1 VSFATFVVRKSFVE
15 WCIPD
20 NRPPRKFAQAA
31 KTFNNFFEIH
41 VFFAAVWFALVL
53 WLLEGKMKKIQ
64 IIQMLVVV
72 SLLFVI
78 VPPSLDAQGASVTL
92 GVTTRTGTTGLPFVI
107 AEEKGFFKSEGIN
120 GVVVVMQNQ
129 VVVNGVVTRNVDYGG
144 TFSNFIGAALSGLPV
159 RIVMA
164 VMDGSDHY
172 LVTSPNVKRVEDLKG
187 KKFGISSFGG
197 TPHSEAIMILRKYG
211 MNPEKDVIFLQI
223 GGSSSRFAALDSG
236 SIDAAML
243 VPPFNKLAQKR
254 GFNEILSFNEI
265 MNIPLG
271 GIAVHTQKIKE
282 KPDEIVKMIKAI
294 LKSVDYIRNRKGEI
308 LSIMETKWGIK
319 EADIR
324 EGIYRDIVGIYTRDG
339 IASDETMKNVIQLVR
354 DTRKSKD
361 NLGLS
366 DIVDWTYA
374 RKAQEGLKIK

>member
-1 VSFATFVVRKSFVE
+1 MMKVIRSAS
-15 WCIPD
+15 
-20 NRPPRKFAQAA
+20 
-31 KTFNNFFEIH
+31 
-41 VFFAAVWFALVL
+41 
-53 WLLEGKMKKIQ
+53 WLLMIL
-64 IIQMLVVV
+64 LVPWPAPHG
-72 SLLFVI
+72 LR
-78 VPPSLDAQGASVTL
+78 AQEPAVTV
-92 GVTTRTGTTGLPFVI
+92 GITTKTGTTGLPFVI
-107 AEEKGFFKSEGIN
+107 AEEKGFFKSEGMN
-120 GVVVVMQNQ
+120 AVSVVMQNQ
-129 VVVNGVVTRNVDYGG
+129 VVVNGVVARQVDYGG

-172 LVTSPNVKRVEDLKG
+172 LVTSSKIKRVEDLKG

-211 MNPEKDVIFLQI
+211 MNPEKDVTFLQI
-223 GGSSSRFAALDSG
+223 GGSSSRYAALDSG

-243 VPPFNKLAQKR
+243 VPPFNKLAKKR

-265 MNIPLG
+265 MSIPLG
-271 GIAVHTQKIKE
+271 GLAVHTQKMKE
-282 KPDEIVKMIKAI
+282 KPDEIVKMIRAM
-294 LKSVDYIRNRKGEI
+294 LKGVDYIRNHKTEI
-308 LSIMETKWGIK
+308 VSIMESKWGIK

-324 EGIYRDIVGIYTRDG
+324 EGIYRDIAGIYTRDG

-366 DIVDWTYA
+366 DIVDWTFA
-374 RKAQEGLKIK
+374 KRAQAELKLR

>member
-1 VSFATFVVRKSFVE
+1 LFVLA
-15 WCIPD
+15 I
-20 NRPPRKFAQAA
+20 
-31 KTFNNFFEIH
+31 
-41 VFFAAVWFALVL
+41 
-53 WLLEGKMKKIQ
+53 
-64 IIQMLVVV
+64 
-72 SLLFVI
+72 LLFI
-78 VPPSLDAQGASVTL
+78 IAPRSLDAQGTPVTL
-92 GVTTRTGTTGLPFVI
+92 GVTTRTGTTGLPFII
-107 AEEKGFFKSEGIN
+107 AEGKGFFKSEGIN

-211 MNPEKDVIFLQI
+211 LNPEKDVIFLQI
-223 GGSSSRFAALDSG
+223 GGSSSRYAALDSG

-271 GIAVHTQKIKE
+271 GLAVHTQKIKE

-354 DTRKSKD
+354 ETRKSKD
-361 NLGLS
+361 DKTLA
-366 DIVDWTYA
+366 DIADWTYA
-374 RKAQEGLKIK
+374 RKAQAELKIK

>member
-1 VSFATFVVRKSFVE
+1 MRKLRLV
-15 WCIPD
+15 
-20 NRPPRKFAQAA
+20 NLLL
-31 KTFNNFFEIH
+31 
-41 VFFAAVWFALVL
+41 AVL
-53 WLLEGKMKKIQ
+53 
-64 IIQMLVVV
+64 
-72 SLLFVI
+72 LLFSVA
-78 VPPSLDAQGASVTL
+78 PASVGSQEDSITVGL
-92 GVTTRTGTTGLPFVI
+92 TTRTGTTGLPFAI
-107 AEEKGFFKSEGIN
+107 AEEKGFFKSEGLN
-120 GVVVVMQNQ
+120 GLVVVMQNQ
-129 VVVNGVVTRNVDYGG
+129 VVVNGVVTRNIDYGG

-172 LVTSPNVKRVEDLKG
+172 LVTGPNIKRVEDLKG

-223 GGSSSRFAALDSG
+223 GGSSSRYAALDSG

-243 VPPFNKLAQKR
+243 TPPFNKLAAKR

-271 GIAVHTQKIKE
+271 GLAVHTQKIKE
-282 KPDEIVKMIKAI
+282 KPDEIVRMIKAM
-294 LKSVDYIRNRKGEI
+294 LKGIDYIRNRKADI
-308 LSIMETKWGIK
+308 LTIMETKWGIK

-324 EGIYRDIVGIYTRDG
+324 EGIYRDIVGLYSRTG
-339 IASDETMKNVIQLVR
+339 VASDETMRNVIQLVR
-354 DTRKSKD
+354 ETRKSKD

-374 RKAQEGLKIK
+374 KKAQAELKLK